1 MNKKVICTLMV
12 GALLVGID
20 IRRRSIHMLKSL
32 GEDLKKIM
40 LAGIGAVAIT
50 SEKSAELIDDLVK
63 KGQVTVEQG
72 KELNEEL
79 KRNLKTKVQDAVNEH
94 VNVTVVTNEEENI
107 LDKLDTLSE
116 EELQAVKEKLDKIE
130 REKNNN
136 VSTEESVSEIKN
148 YHNNY

>member
-1 MNKKVICTLMV
+1 MCGRYFTIVTNLPVEADKPLKEENCLYKRGKSCGVCV
-12 GALLVGID
+12 KHCPSGAL
-20 IRRRSIHMLKSL
+20 SL

-94 VNVTVVTNEEENI
+94 VNVTVVTNEEE
-107 LDKLDTLSE
+107 K
-116 EELQAVKEKLDKIE
+116 
-130 REKNNN
+130 
-136 VSTEESVSEIKN
+136 
-148 YHNNY
+148 

>member
-1 MNKKVICTLMV
+1 
-12 GALLVGID
+12 
-20 IRRRSIHMLKSL
+20 MLKSL

-63 KGQVTVEQG
+63 KGQVTFEQG

-136 VSTEESVSEIKN
+136 VSTEESVSEN
-148 YHNNY
+148 